1 MYKKV
6 ELKNGF
12 VGMERDVA
20 KLWKEKAIIH
30 KNFNMNEGKRY
41 FTFYDGPPTANGKPH
56 VGHIETR
63 VMKDIIPRYK
73 VMKGYKVI
81 RKAGW
86 DTHGLPVELEIEK
99 KLGISGK
106 EQIEEYGVEKF
117 VKQCKESVFT
127 YVQMWEEMTNK
138 VGYWVDM
145 ENPYV
150 TYHNDYIESVWW
162 ALKQMWEKGLLYEG
176 HKVMP
181 YCPRCGTALSSH
193 EVAQGYKD
201 VKDLTCIAK
210 FKVIDGQKI
219 AGEEIPENSYILA
232 WTTTPWTLPSNLAL
246 CVNKSYMY
254 AEIKVDVSK
263 DEEESKIE
271 TYILAKDL
279 ISLVLKDKKYEV
291 VKEFKGEDF
300 LGIKYEQLMPFA
312 KVEGKAFEVIHGDY
326 VTLTDGTGIVHIAP
340 AYGEDD
346 SFVAKQNGIAFVN
359 LVDKSGK
366 FVPEVEPWAGKFV
379 RDCNEDICKWLANE
393 NKLFSKEKHLHSY
406 PHCWRCDTPLLY
418 YPKESWFVAMS
429 KLRDELVANNNKVNW
444 YPDTIR
450 TGRFGKFLENV
461 IDWGISRDRYWGTP
475 LPVWTCEDEECGH
488 KECIGSIKELK
499 EKAIDCPDDIEL
511 HKPYIDSV
519 HLKCPKCG
527 KEMKRAKEVIDCW
540 FDSGSM
546 PFAQWHYPFENKE
559 MFDNNFPAGFISEAV
574 DQTRGWFY
582 TLTAIGT
589 ALFERTPFE
598 NCIVLG
604 HVLDEHGQKMSKS
617 KGNGVDPM
625 TLLDTVGADAT
636 RWHFYTVSAPWL
648 PTRLGINNV
657 QETQR
662 GFLSTLWNVYSFYVL
677 YAEIDKFNP
686 LKYTDYKVTNIMDKW
701 IISKLNTLIKEVD
714 EKLNEYNITTAAL
727 QIEEFTDT
735 LSNWYVRRNRERF
748 WSQELNDEK
757 IGAYVTLYKV
767 LTNLSKI
774 IAPFVPFMAE
784 EIYQNLVVGLDKTA
798 PESVHLCLWPE
809 VEEKAVD
816 KKLEQEMDLA
826 YKIVKLG
833 RSARNA
839 ANIKNRQ
846 PLSEMLISVNTLPEY
861 YAHIV
866 KEELNV
872 KKIELGAEMSD
883 YVNFEIKPN
892 LPVLGKEYGKLIPRI
907 KEEIA
912 KKNQM
917 ELATTVKAGKVEYI
931 EIDGT
936 EIGLDANNLL
946 ITMHGKEGFAFSG
959 EGEMGVV
966 LDTHIT
972 PELKE
977 EGYVR
982 EILSKVQNM
991 RKDSG
996 FEVLDRINL
1005 YVAENEKL
1013 EEIIK
1018 KFEKNIQHDTLA
1030 DNIIYNESDKEY
1042 VDTNINGEN
1051 LKICVEVIK

>member
-6 ELKNGF
+6 ELKDGF
-12 VGMERDVA
+12 VGMEREVA
-20 KLWKEKAIIH
+20 EMWKKEGIIQ
-30 KNFNMNEGKRY
+30 KNFDMNKGKRY

-73 VMKGYKVI
+73 VMKGYHVD

-117 VKQCKESVFT
+117 VRQCKESVFT
-127 YVQMWEEMTNK
+127 YVHMWEEMTNK
-138 VGYWVDM
+138 VGFWVDM
-145 ENPYV
+145 DHPYV

-162 ALKQMWEKGLLYEG
+162 ALKELWKKGLLYEG

-210 FKVIDGQKI
+210 FKVKGK
-219 AGEEIPENSYILA
+219 ENTYILA

-246 CVNKSYMY
+246 CVNKSYTY
-254 AEIKVDVSK
+254 VEVKANIGTD
-263 DEEESKIE
+263 DEPQYEN
-271 TYILAKDL
+271 YILAKDL
-279 ISLVLKDKKYEV
+279 IEQVLKETPYEI
-291 VKEFKGEDF
+291 VKEFKGSDM
-300 LGIKYEQLMPFA
+300 LGMEYEQLMPFA
-312 KVEGKAFEVIHGDY
+312 KVDGKAFVVIHGDY

-346 SFVAKQNGIAFVN
+346 SLVSKQNGIAFVN

-379 RDCNEDICKWLANE
+379 RDCNEDICKWLAE
-393 NKLFSKEKHLHSY
+393 HNKLFSKEKHIHSY

-418 YPKESWFVAMS
+418 YPKESWFVATTKVKDNLIS
-429 KLRDELVANNNKVNW
+429 NNNTIKW

-475 LPVWTCEDEECGH
+475 LPIWKCECGH
-488 KECIGSIKELK
+488 EECIGSIAELK
-499 EKAIDCPDDIEL
+499 EKAVDCPDDIEL
-511 HKPYIDSV
+511 HKPYIDKV
-519 HLKCPKCG
+519 HLKCPECG
-527 KEMKRAKEVIDCW
+527 KEMTRYKEVIDCW

-546 PFAQWHYPFENKE
+546 PFAQLHYPFENKE
-559 MFDNNFPAGFISEAV
+559 AFEKNFPAQFISEAI

-582 TLTAIGT
+582 TLLTIST
-589 ALFERTPFE
+589 CLFDKSSYE

-617 KGNGVDPM
+617 KKNGVDPM
-625 TLLDTVGADAT
+625 ELLDTVGADAT
-636 RWHFYTVSAPWL
+636 RWHFYVSSSPWL
-648 PTRLGINNV
+648 PKRLGIKNV

-662 GFLSTLWNVYSFYVL
+662 GFLATLWNVYSFYCL

-686 LKYTDYKVTNIMDKW
+686 LEYNNFKSENIMDKW
-701 IISKLNTLIKEVD
+701 ILSKLNTLIKEVD
-714 EKLNEYNITTAAL
+714 EKLEKYNITGAAL
-727 QIEEFTDT
+727 EIEDFTDS
-735 LSNWYVRRNRERF
+735 LSNWYVRTNRERF
-748 WSQELNDEK
+748 WGEELTDDK
-757 IGAYVTLYKV
+757 IGAYTTLYTVLVNLIKV
-767 LTNLSKI
+767 S
-774 IAPFVPFMAE
+774 APFVPFMTD
-784 EIYQNLVVGLDKTA
+784 EIYQNLVVGLDKKA

-809 VEEKAVD
+809 VDEKSID
-816 KKLEQEMDLA
+816 KKLENEMDLA
-826 YKIVKLG
+826 YSIVKLG
-833 RSARNA
+833 RSARNS

-846 PLSEMLISVNTLPEY
+846 PLSKMLISVDTLPEY
-861 YAHIV
+861 YGNIV
-866 KEELNV
+866 KNELNV
-872 KKIELGAEMSD
+872 KQVELGANMSD
-883 YVNFEIKPN
+883 YVHFEIKPN
-892 LPVLGKEYGKLIPRI
+892 LPVLGKEYGKLIPKIREAI
-907 KEEIA
+907 SKM
-912 KKNQM
+912 NQM
-917 ELATTVKAGKVEYI
+917 DLANKVKNGGIEYI
-931 EIDGT
+931 EIDDT
-936 EIGLDANNLL
+936 QIALTSENLL
-946 ITMHGKEGFAFSG
+946 ITMQGKDGFAFAG
-959 EGEMGVV
+959 EGEIGVV
-966 LDTHIT
+966 LETTIT

-991 RKDSG
+991 RKEKG
-996 FEVLDRINL
+996 FEVLDKIIL
-1005 YVAENEKL
+1005 YVSDNEKL
-1013 EEIIK
+1013 EKIVKKYEKEIMK
-1018 KFEKNIQHDTLA
+1018 ETLA
-1030 DNIIYNESDKEY
+1030 EKVEYNAKRDDYTEVS
-1042 VDTNINGEN
+1042 INDEK
-1051 LKICVEVIK
+1051 LMLDVEVIK

>member
-6 ELKNGF
+6 ELKDGF
-12 VGMERDVA
+12 VGMEHEVA
-20 KLWKEKAIIH
+20 KNWKEKDIIK

-106 EQIEEYGVEKF
+106 EQIEDYGVEKF
-117 VKQCKESVFT
+117 VKECKESVFT
-127 YVQMWEEMTNK
+127 YVHMWEEMTNK

-201 VKDLTCIAK
+201 VKDLTCVAK
-210 FKVIDGQKI
+210 FKVEEGQKI
-219 AGEEIPENSYILA
+219 AGEEVKDTYILA

-246 CVNKSYMY
+246 CVNKSYEY
-254 AEIKVDVSK
+254 AKVKANIGTD
-263 DEEESKIE
+263 DEPKYE

-279 ISLVLKDKKYEV
+279 IESVLKETPYEILST
-291 VKEFKGEDF
+291 FKGEDL
-300 LGIKYEQLMPFA
+300 LGLKYEQLMPFA
-312 KVEGKAFEVIHGDY
+312 KVEGKAFVVIHGDY

-346 SFVAKQNGIAFVN
+346 SLVSKQNGIAFVN

-366 FVPEVEPWAGKFV
+366 FVPEVEPWAGRFV
-379 RDCNEDICKWLANE
+379 RDCNEDICKWLAAE
-393 NKLFSKEKHLHSY
+393 NKLFSKEKHMHSY

-475 LPVWTCEDEECGH
+475 LPVWTCEDENCGH
-488 KECIGSIKELK
+488 QECIGSIEELK
-499 EKAIDCPDDIEL
+499 QKAIECPEDIEL
-511 HKPYIDSV
+511 HKPYIDNV

-527 KEMKRAKEVIDCW
+527 KTMNRAKEVIDCW

-559 MFDNNFPAGFISEAV
+559 MFDNNFPAGFISEAI

-589 ALFERTPFE
+589 ALFGRTPFE

-648 PTRLGINNV
+648 PTRLGIKNV

-677 YAEIDKFNP
+677 YAEIDQFNP
-686 LKYTDYKVTNIMDKW
+686 LKYEDFKPTNVMDKW
-701 IISKLNTLIKEVD
+701 IISKLNTLVKEVD
-714 EKLNEYNITTAAL
+714 EKLANYDITNAAL
-727 QIEEFTDT
+727 IIESFTDE

-748 WSQELNDEK
+748 WSTELNEEK
-757 IGAYVTLYKV
+757 IGAYCTLYKV
-767 LTNLSKI
+767 LTTLIKVA
-774 IAPFVPFMAE
+774 APFVPFMTD
-784 EIYQNLVVGLDKTA
+784 EIYQNLVVGLDKDA
-798 PESVHLCLWPE
+798 EESVHLCLWPE
-809 VEEKAVD
+809 VDETAINKELEK
-816 KKLEQEMDLA
+816 EMDLA

-833 RSARNA
+833 RSARNS

-846 PLSEMLISVNTLPEY
+846 PLSEMLISVDTLPQY
-861 YAHIV
+861 YEDIV

-872 KKIELGAEMSD
+872 KQIELGAEMSQ

-892 LPVLGKEYGKLIPRI
+892 LPVLGKEYGRLIPRI
-907 KEEIA
+907 KQEIA

-917 ELATTVKAGKVEYI
+917 DLANTVKNGGVEYI
-931 EIDGT
+931 EIDET
-936 EIGLDANNLL
+936 QIALNSDNLL
-946 ITMHGKEGFAFSG
+946 ITMQGKDGFAFSG
-959 EGEMGVV
+959 EGEIGVV
-966 LDTHIT
+966 LDTHISE
-972 PELKE
+972 ELRK

-991 RKDSG
+991 RKDKG
-996 FEVLDRINL
+996 FEVLDKIKL
-1005 YVAENEKL
+1005 YLAGNEMLENVVKENEEL
-1013 EEIIK
+1013 IK
-1018 KFEKNIQHDTLA
+1018 HDTLA
-1030 DNIIYNESDKEY
+1030 LEIVYNAEKENMTK
-1042 VDTNINGEN
+1042 TNINGEE
-1051 LKICVEVIK
+1051 LDVDVEVVK

>member
-12 VGMERDVA
+12 AEMEREVA
-20 KLWKEKAIIH
+20 QMWKEKNIIR
-30 KNFNMNEGKRY
+30 KNFAMNEGKRH

-117 VKQCKESVFT
+117 VKQCKDSVFQ
-127 YVQMWEEMTNK
+127 YVSIWEEMTNK
-138 VGYWVDM
+138 VGFWVDM
-145 ENPYV
+145 DDPYV
-150 TYHNDYIESVWW
+150 TYHNEYIESVWW

-201 VKDLTCIAK
+201 VKDMTCVAK
-210 FKVIDGQKI
+210 FKVKN
-219 AGEEIPENSYILA
+219 EEDTYILA

-246 CVNKSYMY
+246 CINKSYEY
-254 AEIKVDVSK
+254 SKVEVNVGTQ
-263 DEEESKIE
+263 EESKYE
-271 TYILAKDL
+271 KYILAKDL
-279 ISLVLKDKKYEV
+279 VEKVLSDKQYKILET
-291 VKEFKGEDF
+291 FKGEKL
-300 LGIKYEQLMPFA
+300 LGTEYEQLMPFA
-312 KVEGKAFEVIHGDY
+312 KVEGKAFIVIHGDY
-326 VTLTDGTGIVHIAP
+326 VNLEDGTGIVHIAP

-346 SFVAKQNGIAFVN
+346 SLVSKQNGIAFIN

-366 FVPEVEPWAGKFV
+366 FVEEVTPWAGKFV
-379 RDCNEDICKWLANE
+379 RDCSEDICRWLQDN

-429 KLRDELVANNNKVNW
+429 KLRDELVDNNNKVNW

-475 LPVWTCEDEECGH
+475 LPIWTCEDENCGH
-488 KECIGSIKELK
+488 RECIGSIKELK
-499 EKAIDCPDDIEL
+499 EKGIDVPDDIEL
-511 HKPYIDSV
+511 HKPYIDEV
-519 HLKCPKCG
+519 KLKCPKCG
-527 KEMKRAKEVIDCW
+527 KQMKRAREVIDCW

-559 MFDNNFPAGFISEAV
+559 IFDNEFPANFISEAV

-589 ALFERTPFE
+589 ALFGRSPFE

-604 HVLDEHGQKMSKS
+604 HVLDGKGQKMSKS
-617 KGNGVDPM
+617 KGNGVDPFL
-625 TLLDTVGADAT
+625 LLDTVGADAT
-636 RWHFYTVSAPWL
+636 RWHFYTCSAPWL
-648 PTRLGINNV
+648 PTRLSLENV
-657 QETQR
+657 EETGR

-686 LKYTDYKVTNIMDKW
+686 LKYQDFKLTNIMDKW
-701 IISKLNTLIKEVD
+701 IISKLNTLVKEVD
-714 EKLNEYNITTAAL
+714 NKLEEYNITAAAL
-727 QIEEFTDT
+727 QIEDFTDE

-748 WSQELNDEK
+748 WSQEINDEK

-767 LTNLSKI
+767 LTTLSKI
-774 IAPFVPFMAE
+774 IAPFVPFISD
-784 EIYQNLVVGLDKTA
+784 EIYQNLVVGLDSNK

-809 VEEKAVD
+809 VNEEMID
-816 KKLEQEMDLA
+816 TKLEEEMDLA

-833 RSARNA
+833 RSARNS

-846 PLSEMLISVNTLPEY
+846 PLSKMLISISNLPEY
-861 YAHIV
+861 YADIV

-872 KKIELGAEMSD
+872 KEIKFGADMAE

-892 LPVLGKEYGKLIPRI
+892 LPVLGKEYGKLIPKI

-917 ELATTVKAGKVEYI
+917 QLATKVKTGKVEYI

-936 EIGLDANNLL
+936 EIGLDSENLL
-946 ITMHGKEGFAFSG
+946 ITMHGKDGFAFGG

-966 LDTHIT
+966 LDTKIT
-972 PELKE
+972 PELKK
-977 EGYVR
+977 EGYIR

-991 RKDSG
+991 RKDKG
-996 FEVLDRINL
+996 FEVLDNIKL
-1005 YVAENEKL
+1005 YVSGNSMLEELIKENEDFIKHETL
-1013 EEIIK
+1013 AKEIIY
-1018 KFEKNIQHDTLA
+1018 D
-1030 DNIIYNESDKEY
+1030 SSKEGY
-1042 VDTNINGEN
+1042 ADTNINGEN
-1051 LKICVEVIK
+1051 LKIDVEVTK

>member
-6 ELKNGF
+6 ELKDGF
-12 VGMERDVA
+12 VGMENQVS
-20 KLWKEKAIIH
+20 KMWKEKNII
-30 KNFNMNEGKRY
+30 KKSFAENEGKRY

-63 VMKDIIPRYK
+63 VMKDLIPRYK

-117 VKQCKESVFT
+117 VKECKESVFT
-127 YVQMWEEMTNK
+127 YVHMWEEMTDK

-162 ALKQMWEKGLLYEG
+162 ALKQMWDKGLLYEG

-210 FKVIDGQKI
+210 FKVV
-219 AGEEIPENSYILA
+219 GEENTYILA

-246 CVNKSYMY
+246 CVNKAYEY
-254 AEIKVDVSK
+254 VEIKANIGT
-263 DEEESKIE
+263 DEEPKYEN
-271 TYILAKDL
+271 YILAKDL
-279 ISLVLKDKKYEV
+279 LESVLRETPYDIIKT
-291 VKEFKGEDF
+291 FKGEEL
-300 LGIKYEQLMPFA
+300 LGVKYEQLIPFG

-346 SFVAKQNGIAFVN
+346 SLVAKQNGITFIN
-359 LVDKSGK
+359 LVDKEGK
-366 FVPEVEPWAGKFV
+366 FVEEVEPWAGRFV

-429 KLRDELVANNNKVNW
+429 KLRDNLVENNSKVNW
-444 YPDTIR
+444 YPETIK

-475 LPVWTCEDEECGH
+475 LPIWTCEDENCGH
-488 KECIGSIKELK
+488 RECIGSIEELK
-499 EKAIDCPDDIEL
+499 EKGIDVPEDIEL
-511 HKPYIDSV
+511 HKPYIDAV
-519 HLKCPKCG
+519 DLKCPKCG
-527 KEMKRAKEVIDCW
+527 KKMHRAKEVIDCW

-559 MFDNNFPAGFISEAV
+559 MFENNFPAGFISEAI

-582 TLTAIGT
+582 TLTAVGT
-589 ALFERTPFE
+589 ALFNKTPFE
-598 NCIVLG
+598 NCVVLG
-604 HVLDEHGQKMSKS
+604 HVLDEKGQKMSKS
-617 KGNGVDPM
+617 KGNGVNPM
-625 TLLDTVGADAT
+625 ELLNTVGADAT
-636 RWHFYTVSAPWL
+636 RWHFYTCSSPWL
-648 PTRLGINNV
+648 PTRLSIDNV
-657 QETQR
+657 KETQR

-677 YAEIDKFNP
+677 YAEIDQFNP
-686 LKYTDYKVTNIMDKW
+686 LKYKDFKITNIMDKW
-701 IISKLNTLIKEVD
+701 IISKLNTLVKEVD
-714 EKLNEYNITTAAL
+714 NKLENYDITGAAIK
-727 QIEEFTDT
+727 IEEFTDE

-757 IGAYVTLYKV
+757 IGAYVTLYNV
-767 LTNLSKI
+767 LTTLIKVS
-774 IAPFVPFMAE
+774 APFVPFITD
-784 EIYQNLVVGLDKTA
+784 EIYQNLVINLDNNA
-798 PESVHLCLWPE
+798 LESVHLCEWPE
-809 VEEKAVD
+809 VDETVID
-816 KKLEQEMDLA
+816 KNLEAEMDLA

-839 ANIKNRQ
+839 VNIKNRQ
-846 PLSEMLISVNTLPEY
+846 PLSEMLISIDTLPEY
-861 YAHIV
+861 YTDIV

-872 KKIELGAEMSD
+872 KEVKLGAEMSD

-892 LPVLGKEYGKLIPRI
+892 LPVLGREYGKLIPKIR
-907 KEEIA
+907 EEIS

-917 ELATTVKAGKVEYI
+917 DLASKVKQGKVEYI
-931 EIDGT
+931 EIDGI

-946 ITMHGKEGFAFSG
+946 ITMQGKEGFAFSG
-959 EGEMGVV
+959 EGEIGVV
-966 LDTHIT
+966 LDTTIT
-972 PELKE
+972 PELQE
-977 EGYVR
+977 EGILR
-982 EILSKVQNM
+982 EVLSKVQNM
-991 RKDSG
+991 RKDKN

-1005 YVAENEKL
+1005 YVSDNEKI
-1013 EEIIK
+1013 ENVIR
-1018 KFEKNIQHDTLA
+1018 KFEETIKHDTLA
-1030 DNIIYNESDKEY
+1030 DNIFYNKEGRDY
-1042 VDTNINGEN
+1042 IDTNINGEN
-1051 LKICVEVIK
+1051 LKVDIER